1 MSKYVLKADHPLIPR
16 EQTFAIDRKLMSV
29 HSEDRDI
36 NKWPNANHFELQ
48 LPQTYTNVETL
59 ALVEYNFPI
68 NYNTFSTQNQNTI
81 ITVYVDILGTWGA
94 TQPPLTITIEP
105 GFYSPTQLAI
115 MMENKLNLAV
125 RALDPTLSY
134 LTNYSSFKV
143 FYDEVRQRLLFGNV
157 SDPFTFIYNVPES
170 YNSEPCYTSC
180 PPAQTQTAQPS
191 ATSRWNQYTNW
202 GLGYNLGF
210 IKYNCGQCGSIATTQ
225 SANTATA
232 LPVIGDQNA
241 YYLQSTTVNNL
252 GYTWLPVGS
261 GNTGYVLTP
270 PNPPSLNGD
279 SVIYMELDKCNY
291 QDEMQPYSE
300 HTNNSRNNDYNGI
313 VNAAFAKIP
322 ILTKPTKIISLLEYQ
337 YGNEPPDT
345 AEGMSSFFPPL
356 DKLSKFKFKFR
367 YHDGTLVD
375 FGGQNFSFTIALY
388 CYRDEIARSKH
399 LRIPYVSTGQ

>member
-1 MSKYVLKADHPLIPR
+1 M
-16 EQTFAIDRKLMSV
+16 
-29 HSEDRDI
+29 
-36 NKWPNANHFELQ
+36 
-48 LPQTYTNVETL
+48 
-59 ALVEYNFPI
+59 
-68 NYNTFSTQNQNTI
+68 
-81 ITVYVDILGTWGA
+81 
-94 TQPPLTITIEP
+94 
-105 GFYSPTQLAI
+105 
-115 MMENKLNLAV
+115 
-125 RALDPTLSY
+125 
-134 LTNYSSFKV
+134 
-143 FYDEVRQRLLFGNV
+143 
-157 SDPFTFIYNVPES
+157 
-170 YNSEPCYTSC
+170 
-180 PPAQTQTAQPS
+180 
-191 ATSRWNQYTNW
+191 
-202 GLGYNLGF
+202 
-210 IKYNCGQCGSIATTQ
+210 
-225 SANTATA
+225 
-232 LPVIGDQNA
+232 IGDQNA

-279 SVIYMELDKCNY
+279 SVMYMELDKCNY

>member
-1 MSKYVLKADHPLIPR
+1 MSKYVLKTDHPLIPR

-81 ITVYVDILGTWGA
+81 ITVYVDILGTS
-94 TQPPLTITIEP
+94 TQPSLTITIEP

-125 RALDPTLSY
+125 RTVDPTSSY
-134 LTNYSSFKV
+134 ITNYSNFKV
-143 FYDEVRQRLLFGNV
+143 FYDEVRQRLLFGNTT
-157 SDPFTFIYNVPES
+157 DPFTFIYNVPES

-180 PPAQTQTAQPS
+180 PPAQPQPSQPS
-191 ATSRWNQYTNW
+191 ATIKWNQYTNW

-210 IKYNCGQCGSIATTQ
+210 IKYNCGQCGSRATTQ

-241 YYLQSTTVNNL
+241 YYLRSTTVNNL

-261 GNTGYVLTP
+261 GNTGYVLIP

-279 SVIYMELDKCNY
+279 SVMYMELDKCNY

-300 HTNNSRNNDYNGI
+300 QTSNCRNNDYNGI

-345 AEGMSSFFPPL
+345 SEGMSSFFPPL
-356 DKLSKFKFKFR
+356 DKVSKFKFKFR

-399 LRIPYVSTGQ
+399 LRIPYQSPG